1 MRIRS
6 PSMCICVCVCVC
18 VWEWNGWHLF
28 ILLGLFKSTQR
39 TKGRIKTCR
48 SRVMDQFKRTH
59 SGSPFWVSI
68 LNLHSGFLS
77 RVSIPGF
84 HWRVAIST
92 NHSAPF
98 GSYLSNTII
107 VCRSRYRRHHRR
119 FHYYISFFF
128 FVVAF
133 FLFPSGRFE
142 HVFLHADYNS
152 FSALIP
158 YPAGP
163 TGWRYCVPIIFK
175 MMFIDFSLSLWERV
189 ILDFALETVS
199 DLFKHCYCN
208 NSGGINRV
216 FSFWVRNRRRFQ

>member
-1 MRIRS
+1 MDG
-6 PSMCICVCVCVC
+6 ICSFC
-18 VWEWNGWHLF
+18 WASLSRHSGQKAASKRAALELWINSNGP
-28 ILLGLFKSTQR
+28 ILGL
-39 TKGRIKTCR
+39 
-48 SRVMDQFKRTH
+48 H

-68 LNLHSGFLS
+68 LGLHSESPF
-77 RVSIPGF
+77 RISIPGF
-84 HWRVAIST
+84 HPGFPLAGSNQHKPFRTIRILFIQHHHCVPVALST
-92 NHSAPF
+92 TPPTFSLLYF
-98 GSYLSNTII
+98 
-107 VCRSRYRRHHRR
+107 
-119 FHYYISFFF
+119 FFFF